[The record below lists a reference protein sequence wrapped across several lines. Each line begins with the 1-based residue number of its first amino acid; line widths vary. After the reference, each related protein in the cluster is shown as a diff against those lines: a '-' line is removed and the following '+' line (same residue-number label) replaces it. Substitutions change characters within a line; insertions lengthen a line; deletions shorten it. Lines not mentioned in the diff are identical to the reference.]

1 MRVSY
6 YGYYLRDQR
15 TGNKYLIDLRPF
27 IRAFCGAAP
36 TDLKNKV
43 MHYDEHLYLFHLTGD
58 LYLLIRTRSHE
69 IIKKVNAERVDV
81 SEIYDLFE
89 HDEYLGF
96 ASYVLLRDH
105 FLAFAST
112 ILAPKLKIFS
122 YLVDQVFEILGI
134 EYYEFSTQAF
144 LHQATRDEV
153 LRLPFLGRTVIEV
166 QKNNDFGDHLLGVL
180 GVETEDT
187 EDISSFEMII
197 KPKKRKNIER
207 AIKAF
212 VRHMPDEGIDKLII
226 RAKEEIDGQI
236 TDLYLAGMGAISD
249 SIDRRDEGGLEDAL
263 RLKIT
268 GNPLLGDKVRE
279 FISND
284 EFNQTD
290 LNDILHF
297 GDPASWPASLA
308 DL

>member
-1 MRVSY
+1 M
-6 YGYYLRDQR
+6 
-15 TGNKYLIDLRPF
+15 
-27 IRAFCGAAP
+27 
-36 TDLKNKV
+36 
-43 MHYDEHLYLFHLTGD
+43 
-58 LYLLIRTRSHE
+58 
-69 IIKKVNAERVDV
+69 
-81 SEIYDLFE
+81 
-89 HDEYLGF
+89 
-96 ASYVLLRDH
+96 
-105 FLAFAST
+105 
-112 ILAPKLKIFS
+112 
-122 YLVDQVFEILGI
+122 
-134 EYYEFSTQAF
+134 
-144 LHQATRDEV
+144 
-153 LRLPFLGRTVIEV
+153 
-166 QKNNDFGDHLLGVL
+166 
-180 GVETEDT
+180 ETEDT